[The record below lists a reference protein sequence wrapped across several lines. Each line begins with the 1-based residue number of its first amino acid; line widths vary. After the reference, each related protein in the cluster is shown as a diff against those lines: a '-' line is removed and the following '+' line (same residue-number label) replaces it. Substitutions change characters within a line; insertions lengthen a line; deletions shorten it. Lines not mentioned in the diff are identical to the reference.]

1 MGKKPRS
8 DSVLDSLS
16 PEVKAQLRT
25 WLVEENQAYD
35 AVVTRLHDDFN
46 VKTSTGAL
54 SRFYATECF
63 ALRSSEAKAF
73 AERAVEELS
82 QGAEKYD
89 EATLLLIKQK
99 AFERAYARN
108 GNLDELQILAGI
120 VGEAKKLR
128 LKQEQLEFSREKFR
142 QEIKSDVE
150 KGLEALHAEIKG
162 DAEALQLFE
171 KMKARV
177 LAAMGAAA

>member
-1 MGKKPRS
+1 MAKKPRS

-16 PEVKAQLRT
+16 PEVKAQLRA
-25 WLVEENQAYD
+25 WLVDENLSYEA
-35 AVVTRLHDDFN
+35 ATARLRDDFN

-54 SRFYATECF
+54 SRFYATDCF
-63 ALRSSEAKAF
+63 ALRSSEAKDF

-89 EATLLLIKQK
+89 EATLLLVKQK

-120 VGEAKKLR
+120 LGDAKKLK
-128 LKQEQLEFSREKFR
+128 LKDREVSISERRVSILEKKAAQADAAEGVTCDETLTPEQRAQKLREIF
-142 QEIKSDVE
+142 
-150 KGLEALHAEIKG
+150 GL
-162 DAEALQLFE
+162 
-171 KMKARV
+171 R
-177 LAAMGAAA
+177 